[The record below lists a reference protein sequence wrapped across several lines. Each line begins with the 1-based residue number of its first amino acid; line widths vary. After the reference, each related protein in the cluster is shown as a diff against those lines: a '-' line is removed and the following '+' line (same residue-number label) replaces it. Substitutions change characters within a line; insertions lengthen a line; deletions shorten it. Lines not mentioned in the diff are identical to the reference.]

1 MAKHIEFWTLL
12 RLTQEYISQHYAS
25 ALTDKNKLNQ
35 LKSYIDKYRSLVIDI
50 LTISEES
57 KNVWNDR
64 FGSLLWNTNLW
75 NSLWAE
81 TVISIKSFH
90 LQ

>member
-35 LKSYIDKYRSLVIDI
+35 LKSYIDKYLRDNDYGERSQAAFS
-50 LTISEES
+50 TSFS
-57 KNVWNDR
+57 S
-64 FGSLLWNTNLW
+64 GSTN
-75 NSLWAE
+75 
-81 TVISIKSFH
+81 
-90 LQ
+90 